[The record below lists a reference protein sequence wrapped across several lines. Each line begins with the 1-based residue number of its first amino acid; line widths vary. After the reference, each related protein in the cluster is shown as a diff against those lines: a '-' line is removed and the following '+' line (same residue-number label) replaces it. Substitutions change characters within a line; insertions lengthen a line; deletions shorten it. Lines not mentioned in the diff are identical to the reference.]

1 LVLIEGDFMY
11 FAFTEEQAEEIRKQG
26 ISVIEY
32 KMCIKKHLDV
42 SMYIINRA
50 FKRISKAL
58 CEIAEAAKKVSETF
72 NNVYVHAFL
81 DNNEKP
87 VYKSPKL
94 VCKCDIDYLKNKQVP
109 NINIRL
115 PRSNC

>member
-1 LVLIEGDFMY
+1 MY

-32 KMCIKKHLDV
+32 KMCIKKHLDA

-50 FKRISKAL
+50 LKRISKAL
-58 CEIAEAAKKVSETF
+58 CEIAEVAKKVSEAF
-72 NNVYVHAFL
+72 NDVSVHAFF
-81 DNNEKP
+81 DNNGNP
-87 VYKSPKL
+87 VYKPPKL
-94 VCKCDIDYLKNKQVP
+94 VCKYDIDYLKNKPVS

>member
-1 LVLIEGDFMY
+1 MY
-11 FAFTEEQAEEIRKQG
+11 LAFTEEQAKEIRKQG

-50 FKRISKAL
+50 FKRLSKAL

-72 NNVYVHAFL
+72 SDVSVHAFF
-81 DNNEKP
+81 NNNGNP
-87 VYKSPKL
+87 VYKPPKL
-94 VCKCDIDYLKNKQVP
+94 VCKCDIDYLKNKPVP
-109 NINIRL
+109 SINIRL